1 MVDDEVELLDESE
14 SSVQL
19 DEPVS
24 TEKLGK
30 SEPVPKRPKD
40 PVSIIYKKTRKK
52 TRIEPRTCFFF

>member
-40 PVSIIYKKTRKK
+40 PVSIIYKKPGKK
-52 TRIEPRTCFFF
+52 LGLNPELVFF

>member
-40 PVSIIYKKTRKK
+40 PVSIIYKKNPEKNSD
-52 TRIEPRTCFFF
+52 